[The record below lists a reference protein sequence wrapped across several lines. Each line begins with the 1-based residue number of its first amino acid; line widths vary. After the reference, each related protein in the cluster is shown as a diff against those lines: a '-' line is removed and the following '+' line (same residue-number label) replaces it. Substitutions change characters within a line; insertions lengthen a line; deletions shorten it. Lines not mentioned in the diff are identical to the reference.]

1 MKMGISSTKLAV
13 VLILSL
19 LLIGCFYAE
28 AAGRINDGAAGTEG
42 IEGTCETVHHCSS
55 DDECNSRCTPLG
67 YPRGICVKP
76 IGSFCCCIRDTV

>member
-1 MKMGISSTKLAV
+1 MGISSTKLAV

-19 LLIGCFYAE
+19 FLIGGFYAE
-28 AAGRINDGAAGTEG
+28 AAGRING
-42 IEGTCETVHHCSS
+42 IEGKCETEHNCSS

-76 IGSFCCCIRDTV
+76 IGSFCCCIKNTA